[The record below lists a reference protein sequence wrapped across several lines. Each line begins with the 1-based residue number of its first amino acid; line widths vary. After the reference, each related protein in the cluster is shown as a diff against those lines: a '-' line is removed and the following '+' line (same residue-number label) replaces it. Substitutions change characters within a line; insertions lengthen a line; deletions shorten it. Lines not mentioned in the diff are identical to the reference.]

1 MYDVD
6 INMYVMYCVLC
17 VCVMCCSVFRS
28 HYVDGISWLP
38 SFFHV
43 FTSVFSPVVSWCLFC
58 FCSCLGVCVCVCVC
72 VYMSCPC
79 LPFLFFASSSSHSLF
94 SLSNPEFRSPSHG
107 GNLNRSASLSCT
119 ERAPESGSV
128 GGSITQIPGT
138 PFQYI
143 PDFCVRALTDLQFV
157 KVTFTFT
164 KHQSANTAVFRQGWK
179 KYSDPTNTLT

>member
-1 MYDVD
+1 
-6 INMYVMYCVLC
+6 MYCVLC
-17 VCVMCCSVFRS
+17 VCVMCCSVFHSLRRQHQLAS
-28 HYVDGISWLP
+28 FIFSCFHI
-38 SFFHV
+38 SFFSCCFLVSFLLLLMFGCMYVRV
-43 FTSVFSPVVSWCLFC
+43 FICLA
-58 FCSCLGVCVCVCVC
+58 LA
-72 VYMSCPC
+72 P
-79 LPFLFFASSSSHSLF
+79 LFFASSSSHSLF

-157 KVTFTFT
+157 KVMFTVT
-164 KHQSANTAVFRQGWK
+164 KHQSTNTAVFRQGWK
-179 KYSDPTNTLT
+179 KYSDPTNNVM